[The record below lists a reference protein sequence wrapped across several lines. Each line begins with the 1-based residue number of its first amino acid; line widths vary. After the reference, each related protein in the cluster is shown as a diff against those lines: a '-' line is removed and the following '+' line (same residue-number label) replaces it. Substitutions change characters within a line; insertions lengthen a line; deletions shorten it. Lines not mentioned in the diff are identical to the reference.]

1 MIFSTDYSEGFGG
14 KYGVQSD
21 RVDESAVGYEH
32 KEKLSVHDSQKG
44 AFRYC
49 AFVIMPCVRQLTL
62 ILLVRLFNSICFL
75 FNQFVE
81 AKCTINAFTLC

>member
-44 AFRYC
+44 AF
-49 AFVIMPCVRQLTL
+49 VIVLS
-62 ILLVRLFNSICFL
+62 LLCLVSDSSL
-75 FNQFVE
+75 
-81 AKCTINAFTLC
+81 